1 MFERFTET
9 ARRVIFF
16 ARYHASQFGS
26 SYIASEHL
34 LLGTITED
42 RVLAARLRESHV
54 TLESVRNLIEART
67 PARQKLSTSVDLPLD
82 QDSRRALEFAAEE
95 SEALQHSLIDTG
107 HLVLGLLRIEGC
119 FASAILHEHGI
130 DYAAYREVVRASPPT
145 GFTRTQLDRLIDR
158 PRRPRPVER
167 ATEWEEAEPT
177 PPAAPSLAGPIT
189 ALKRQVVLAV
199 EHMDTYSEAYG
210 EQRLKRKPW
219 SRKEALGHLVNLA
232 TAHHQWLARALT
244 EPKLAAA
251 GYPQEDWTSAQ
262 QYHNYSW
269 LELVELWIS
278 MNRLLVHIL
287 AAVPEEKVNMPC
299 RVGIEE
305 PQTLLALIH
314 RYVDQCEDLIAQILA
329 RL

>member
-1 MFERFTET
+1 MFERYTEI

-16 ARYHASQFGS
+16 ARYHASQFGCD
-26 SYIASEHL
+26 YIATEHL
-34 LLGTITED
+34 LLGLITED
-42 RVLAARLRESHV
+42 RILSARLRESQV
-54 TLESVRNLIEART
+54 TLESVRSLIRSRT
-67 PARQKLSTSVDLPLD
+67 PARQKTSTSVDLPLD
-82 QDSRRALEFAAEE
+82 RDSRRALALAEEE
-95 SEALQHSLIDTG
+95 SEALQHSVIDTG
-107 HLVLGLLRIEGC
+107 HLILGLLRIEKC
-119 FASAILHEHGI
+119 LASAILQEYGI
-130 DYAAYREVVRASPPT
+130 DYASYRELVRASPPA
-145 GFTRTQLDRLIDR
+145 GLPRTRVDR
-158 PRRPRPVER
+158 PRKPRPVER
-167 ATEWEEAEPT
+167 ATQWEEAEPA
-177 PPAAPSLAGPIT
+177 PPAAPSLAGAIT

-210 EQRLKRKPW
+210 EHRLKRKPW

-251 GYPQEDWTSAQ
+251 GYPQEDWPSAQ
-262 QYHNYSW
+262 QYHKYSW
-269 LELVELWIS
+269 LELVELWICI
-278 MNRLLVHIL
+278 NRLLVHIL

-314 RYVDQCEDLIAQILA
+314 RYVDRCEDLIAQMLA

>member
-1 MFERFTET
+1 MFERFTEK

-34 LLGTITED
+34 LLGVIAED
-42 RVLAARLRESHV
+42 RVLAARLRESQA
-54 TLESVRNLIEART
+54 TPESVRNLIQSRT
-67 PARQKLSTSVDLPLD
+67 PARHKLSTSVDLPLD
-82 QDSRRALEFAAEE
+82 QDSRRALAFAAEE
-95 SEALQHSLIDTG
+95 AEALQHTVIDTG
-107 HLVLGLLRIEGC
+107 HLILGLLRIESC
-119 FASAILHEHGI
+119 LASAILQEHGI
-130 DYAAYREVVRASPPT
+130 DYAGYLELVRASPQAE
-145 GFTRTQLDRLIDR
+145 FSLTQVDR
-158 PRRPRPVER
+158 PGRARPVER
-167 ATEWEEAEPT
+167 ATDWEEAEPA

-232 TAHHQWLARALT
+232 MAHHEWLARALT

-262 QYHNYSW
+262 QYHKYSW
-269 LELVELWIS
+269 LELIELWIS

-299 RVGIEE
+299 RIGIEE
-305 PQTLLALIH
+305 PRTLLALIE